1 VPRPRGDEGTTLA
14 ALRVGRRAFRA
25 FYERTAPQI
34 RTYLRRTTS
43 DPDAAED
50 LLQETYVRYLSA
62 DVPSMGEAEATQYL
76 YRVATN
82 LAIDRWRRADV
93 ERRASRTRLIETAQ
107 EPPQVDLR
115 RDISAALDR
124 LTPRHRAIVWLAYV
138 EGYSHR
144 EIAEIV
150 DVKPASVRVLLFRAR
165 NRLAGILEE
174 AGFESGARS

>member
-1 VPRPRGDEGTTLA
+1 MPRPPGDEGTTRA
-14 ALRVGRRAFRA
+14 AFREDRREFRA
-25 FYERTAPQI
+25 FYERTAPPI
-34 RTYLRRTTS
+34 RAYLRRTTS
-43 DPDAAED
+43 DPDVVDD

-62 DVPSMGEAEATQYL
+62 EVPSMDEARATQYL

-93 ERRASRTRLIETAQ
+93 ERRASETRVAETARV
-107 EPPQVDLR
+107 PAPVGLR
-115 RDISAALDR
+115 RDLAVALDR
-124 LTPRHRAIVWLAYV
+124 LPPRHRAIVWLAYV

-165 NRLAGILEE
+165 NRLARILEE
-174 AGFESGARS
+174 AGFASGAQS